1 MSHPREPFE
10 RLLDVFDASFKR
22 IAARD
27 GFVFDPG
34 VHKVT
39 RAIRLQGDR
48 LKRGVF
54 LDLKLHWMQSDPVDP
69 DVVLRS
75 GAWSSSHFLFKSFY
89 DGKLSELA
97 RCIDAKLQQAVSELM
112 TVSEAAINQDGKSLD
127 DLAKGLVE
135 P

>member
-1 MSHPREPFE
+1 MKNPREPFE
-10 RLLDVFDASFKR
+10 RLLDVFDDSFKR
-22 IAARD
+22 IATRD

-39 RAIRLQGDR
+39 RAIRLQNDR

-54 LDLKLHWMQSDPVDP
+54 LDLKVHWMQSDAVDP

-75 GAWSSSHFLFKSFY
+75 GAWTSTHVLIKSFY

-97 RCIDAKLQQAVSELM
+97 RCVDAKLQQAVAELL
-112 TVSEAAINQDGKSLD
+112 TVSEAAINRDGKSLD

-135 P
+135 L